1 MIQYVST
8 KGGTEPVDFETAILD
23 GFAADGGL
31 YVPTELPKITET
43 QLSVW
48 KDLSFIELAYEILAH
63 FIDESVMTEKELR
76 QILDDSYSTFY
87 ESSIVPF
94 HQLSS
99 QENLIVQELFHGPT
113 LSFKDI
119 GMAFIVNLFNFFLQR
134 KGEKMTIVVATTGD
148 TGPAAAH
155 ASSGKATIDTWVLY
169 PKEMITE
176 EQERQMTTLS
186 ATNIY
191 PVGVSNCPDGA
202 DDLDILIAELFAD
215 KDLKETLNLSSV
227 NSINWGRVMM
237 QTVHY
242 FYGYL
247 KIIDR
252 VGESLNFA
260 VPSGAFGNLCAGSL
274 ARAMGLPVGKFIVS
288 NNQNACLHRIFSKGI
303 FSKQEMI
310 NCPSSAIDILVPYN
324 FWRYLYFAIGQDS
337 EKIKSWMETYHQNG
351 IVEFDRESYEQYREG
366 FISYSI
372 SDEQT
377 LSTIREVYEQEDYV
391 LDPHAA
397 VAVAAANIFS
407 KTNSIDAPILCLA
420 TAHPSKF
427 PVAIA
432 DALGTKGSLP
442 KSAKHFSIEAAK
454 KYCEK
459 TYTCDFE
466 NMRTAIPKVMRDNA
480 KYKMMNE
487 K

>member
-8 KGGTEPVDFETAILD
+8 KGGIQPVDFETAILD

-31 YVPTELPKITET
+31 YVPTELPRITLS
-43 QLSVW
+43 QLMTW
-48 KDLSFIELAYEILAH
+48 KDFSFIELAYEVLSL
-63 FIDESVMTEKELR
+63 FIDESVMSEKELR
-76 QILDDSYSTFY
+76 QLLTDSYSTFY
-87 ESSIVPF
+87 DSNVIPF
-94 HQLSS
+94 HPLSS
-99 QENLIVQELFHGPT
+99 PPNLFIQELFHGPT

-119 GMAFIVNLFNFFLQR
+119 GMSFIVNLFNFFLQR
-134 KGEKMTIVVATTGD
+134 KKDRMTIVVATTGD

-155 ASSGKATIDTWVLY
+155 ASIGKSTIDTWVLY

-176 EQERQMTTLS
+176 EQERQMTTIT
-186 ATNIY
+186 APNIY

-215 KDLKETLNLSSV
+215 KELKEALNLSSV

-247 KIIDR
+247 KVIDR
-252 VGESLNFA
+252 VGEPLNFA

-288 NNQNACLHRIFSKGI
+288 NNQNACLHRIFSTGI
-303 FSKQEMI
+303 FSKEEMI

-324 FWRYLYFAIGQDS
+324 FWRYLYFAIGQDPI
-337 EKIKSWMETYHQNG
+337 KISSWINEYNQNG
-351 IVEFDRESYEQYREG
+351 IVHFDRNTYEAYSQG
-366 FISYSI
+366 FVSYSI
-372 SDEQT
+372 SNEKT
-377 LSTIREVYEQEDYV
+377 LSTIEKVFREENYL

-397 VAVAAANIFS
+397 VAVAAAISFKKDYSN
-407 KTNSIDAPILCLA
+407 NAPILCLA

-427 PVAIA
+427 PIAIK
-432 DALGTKGSLP
+432 DALTDKEQLP
-442 KSAKHFSIEAAK
+442 SEATHFSIEAAK
-454 KYCEK
+454 ENCER
-459 TYTCDFE
+459 TYTCHFE
-466 NMRTAIPKVMRDNA
+466 NMRTAIPKIMKENSN
-480 KYKMMNE
+480 KGE
-487 K
+487 S